1 MSKRA
6 QIFSLADGDPQ
17 TMRFVCGLDGIRLGE
32 GVKRTTVTITRTGVF
47 TDPRYGRFEISR
59 EMLLAMVRN
68 FEARTYGQEIFIDVN
83 HEPGKGAAAQVVALS
98 VDGQRLRAEVE
109 FTPYGIEAVQTRG
122 FRYLSAEFVDDYVDN
137 EQGRSHGPVLL
148 GAGLTVR
155 PVIKRLD
162 PVTLSES
169 QSKVPV
175 FLHPELVRQ
184 LSESLEHFTMNWLEK
199 LKAKLRALKLSEPTI
214 TSICAAYE
222 TAAKNLGEDD
232 KAHETL
238 VEQLTAAGKH
248 LAESGTGNGQ
258 PVNITIGA
266 PAAPAKKEDDAP
278 KALSEDDVRKLLA
291 EESTKRETDAR
302 KLAETQGNRVK
313 LFVDTIGAAKGLSE
327 DTVTTLK
334 KAEKLITADMSEDQV
349 RHLAESQ
356 IDLGNQIEAAKKL
369 SNLGFDRPGV
379 VRISLDEGN
388 AIKKLSQD
396 IRGHLRLSADFG
408 AGNLK
413 AVVDEAKLAPFVQ
426 KALAEFD
433 RINAPRLHDEAK
445 LLSGGPVNIGDTV
458 LPASYQ
464 REVLIEALADL
475 RILDL
480 VSADVEPTDSATH
493 TIPYESRDV
502 SAVHNDGITY
512 EGQAI
517 QLAGVSQANVFAY
530 IEPMKIGLELTDE
543 VMHFSRSNGN
553 INWDA
558 WGRNIAS
565 NSRLARELIAR
576 RISNRMQRSADAFG
590 SIDVAAEAV
599 DAQVTV
605 GNSLIKLAHFPLIR
619 PYQVRDLQGN
629 AVGSPEHPIT
639 IVRNGVACTE
649 YDGTNTQAAGVYF
662 RVENYNLGFIRY
674 VDETGTPVA
683 AADSGVNTISYSY
696 ATNVALFDL
705 DNGAVE
711 VPKHLNGLL
720 RAVGAAKA
728 TMQTDRFVL
737 PNFGLSSAIL
747 NDTITNAEQFVV
759 SLRRDGSNTTAQ
771 GDLAEI
777 KAVPCWGTNTVSDL
791 GDERLILGQRGALKY
806 RIAKPFAIGDRYPIL
821 NSAGRPLGKWGAYGT
836 EFSSICVPTPLRGY
850 FTSVIAYSATA
861 RAAAV

>member
-1 MSKRA
+1 MKKRA
-6 QIFSLADGDPQ
+6 RIYSLADGDPQ
-17 TMRFVCGLDGIRLGE
+17 TMRFVCGLDGIKLGE
-32 GVKRTTVTITRTGVF
+32 GAKRTTVTITRTGVF

-68 FEARTYGQEIFIDVN
+68 FDARTYGQEIFIDVN
-83 HEPGKGAAAQVVALS
+83 HEPGKGAAAKVTALS

-122 FRYLSAEFVDDYVDN
+122 FRYLSAEFVDDYIDN

-169 QSKVPV
+169 KPNVPV

-184 LSESLEHFTMNWLEK
+184 LSESLEHYTMNWLEK
-199 LKAKLRALKLSEPTI
+199 LRAKLRARKLSEQAI
-214 TSICAAYE
+214 ASILSAYE
-222 TAAKNLGEDD
+222 SAAKNLGEDD

-238 VEQLTAAGKH
+238 VNQLDEAAKQ
-248 LAESGTGNGQ
+248 LAESGNGDKPIQ
-258 PVNITIGA
+258 INIPA
-266 PAAPAKKEDDAP
+266 PAAAAKKGDDAP

-291 EESTKRETDAR
+291 EATTQRETDAR

-313 LFVDTIGAAKGLSE
+313 LFGETIAGAKGLSE
-327 DTVTTLK
+327 STVATLK

-349 RHLAESQ
+349 RSLAESQ

-369 SNLGFDRPGV
+369 SGLGFDRPGV
-379 VRISLDEGN
+379 TRISMDEGN
-388 AIKKLSQD
+388 TIKKLSQD
-396 IRGHLRLSADFG
+396 VRGHLRMCADFG
-408 AGNLK
+408 SGNLK

-433 RINAPRLHDEAK
+433 RINAPRLHDEAI
-445 LLSGGPVNIGDTV
+445 LLAGGPVNIGDTA

-493 TIPYESRDV
+493 TIPYESRSV
-502 SAVHNDGITY
+502 GSVYNDGITY

-590 SIDVAAEAV
+590 SVAITAEAV

-605 GNSLIKLAHFPLIR
+605 SNSLIKLSKFPLIR

-629 AVGSPEHPIT
+629 AVGSPEHPIAFT
-639 IVRNGVACTE
+639 RNGVACTE
-649 YDGTNTQAAGVYF
+649 FDGTGTQAAGTYY
-662 RVENYNLGFIRY
+662 RVENYNLGLIRM
-674 VDETGTPVA
+674 VDEAGAPVM
-683 AADSGVNTISYSY
+683 AADTGVNTISYHY
-696 ATNVALFDL
+696 ATNVLLFDT
-705 DNGAVE
+705 DNGSTDVA
-711 VPKHLNGLL
+711 KHLNGLL
-720 RAVGAAKA
+720 RKVGAAKA
-728 TMQTDRFVL
+728 TMQTDRFVV

-777 KAVPCWGTNTVSDL
+777 KAVPCWGTNTASDL

-821 NSAGRPLGKWGAYGT
+821 NASGRPLGKWGAYGT

-850 FTSVIAYSATA
+850 FTSVVAYSATA